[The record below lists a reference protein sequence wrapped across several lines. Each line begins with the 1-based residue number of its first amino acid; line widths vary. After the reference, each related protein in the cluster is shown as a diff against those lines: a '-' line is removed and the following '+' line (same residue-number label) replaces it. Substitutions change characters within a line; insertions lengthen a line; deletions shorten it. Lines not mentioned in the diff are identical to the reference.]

1 MCDAQ
6 EGGQLKII
14 SNSSHGN
21 SKMLAPTSFYPLHP
35 ILCPRHSPW
44 RLWQQ
49 SILLRCHES
58 DVDCIEDYHDGEQ
71 NEYDLEN
78 LDNGRMSSC
87 FIVAS
92 PRGCN
97 TMAWRGARY
106 SPKIACLFSKF
117 DSLLDKPP
125 YV

>member
-1 MCDAQ
+1 M
-6 EGGQLKII
+6 
-14 SNSSHGN
+14 
-21 SKMLAPTSFYPLHP
+21 
-35 ILCPRHSPW
+35 
-44 RLWQQ
+44 
-49 SILLRCHES
+49 
-58 DVDCIEDYHDGEQ
+58 DCIEDYHNGEQ

-106 SPKIACLFSKF
+106 SPKIACLFSEF